1 MSNCRVNAILNN
13 MIKLKQDIIKEKIV
27 NKDNMLILILSGIL
41 LLVIAWPMEKDV
53 EKAGSMSD
61 LWDRKSSMV
70 METDEKQAMQTQ
82 EVEIFVPQ
90 NYLEE
95 EYIIKGLESRLE
107 EILFSIQG
115 VGQVKVMIT
124 LASQGEKI
132 VEKDIPLERSNII
145 EEDSEGGSR
154 NTNQMNSQEETVYCT
169 NSQGDKVPYVIKETG
184 VEVAGVSV
192 VAEGGNN
199 EVVQKNIVEVI
210 QALFGIEEHKIKV
223 VKMKYQE

>member
-1 MSNCRVNAILNN
+1 MNAEFNI
-13 MIKLKQDIIKEKIV
+13 MIKLKQDIIKEKV
-27 NKDNMLILILSGIL
+27 LNKDNMLILILSGIL

-53 EKAGSMSD
+53 EKEESVSG
-61 LWDRKSSMV
+61 LWDRDSSMI
-70 METDEKQAMQTQ
+70 METNEIQTMQEQ
-82 EVEIFVPQ
+82 EVKTYVSQ

-95 EYIIKGLESRLE
+95 EYIVEDLEGRLE
-107 EILFSIQG
+107 EILFSVQG

-132 VEKDIPLERSNII
+132 VEKDIPLERSNIV
-145 EEDSEGGSR
+145 EEDSGGGSR
-154 NTNQMNSQEETVYCT
+154 NTNQMNSQEETVYST

-223 VKMKYQE
+223 VKMKNQE

>member
-1 MSNCRVNAILNN
+1 MNAEFNI
-13 MIKLKQDIIKEKIV
+13 MIKLKQDIIKEKV
-27 NKDNMLILILSGIL
+27 LNKDNMLILILSGIL

-53 EKAGSMSD
+53 EKEESVSG
-61 LWDRKSSMV
+61 LWDRDSSMI
-70 METDEKQAMQTQ
+70 METNEIQTMQEQ
-82 EVEIFVPQ
+82 EVKTYVSQ

-95 EYIIKGLESRLE
+95 EYIVEDLESRLE
-107 EILFSIQG
+107 EILFSVQG

-132 VEKDIPLERSNII
+132 VEKDIPLERSNIV
-145 EEDSEGGSR
+145 EEDSGGGSR
-154 NTNQMNSQEETVYCT
+154 NTNQMNSQEETVYST